1 MQENLR
7 HLICPISTTSFI
19 SEIVLS
25 QDESNTSGWGVVDNY
40 KDDASSDEDDT
51 MTASSDDEFF
61 FLLILC
67 LSF

>member
-1 MQENLR
+1 MQENLS
-7 HLICPISTTSFI
+7 HLFCPISTTSFI

-25 QDESNTSGWGVVDNY
+25 PDESNTSGRGVVDNY
-40 KDDASSDEDDT
+40 EDDASSDEDDA

-61 FLLILC
+61 FLLIHC